1 MEEIIRK
8 NILELYGRD
17 GLCDD
22 VVKLFRDGIYSY
34 YHEYGRVLPWRETDD
49 PYKIAVSEIM
59 LQQTQV
65 DRVVGKYLE
74 FIERFQSWEGLAGAS
89 LEDVLSAWQGLGYN
103 RRGRFLREMA
113 RVVVDRYGGVLP
125 PDEDLLLKLPGI
137 GRATAASIRAFAFN
151 LPSIYI
157 ETNVRTVFF
166 YFFFMEGV
174 DGALTPVPDKAL
186 TPVVEATLDRENP
199 RMWYN
204 ALMDYGTMLKKKYGN
219 LSVRSAYYRGQSP
232 FKGSNR
238 EVRGKIL
245 RILLADG
252 ALTHGQLVSMT
263 GESRERIRYGLDQ
276 LVGEGMVAESGGKYR
291 VGDN

>member
-1 MEEIIRK
+1 MDEIIR
-8 NILELYGRD
+8 NTILEHYSRN
-17 GLCDD
+17 GLGDD
-22 VVKLFRDGIYSY
+22 VIRLFRDEIYSY

-49 PYKIAVSEIM
+49 AYQIAVSEIM

-74 FIERFQSWEGLAGAS
+74 FVERFPSWEGLAGAS

-113 RVVVDRYGGVLP
+113 RVVVDEYGGVLP
-125 PDEDLLLKLPGI
+125 SDEELLLKLPGV

-166 YFFFMEGV
+166 FFFFMEGV
-174 DGALTPVPDKAL
+174 DGALTPVSDEAL
-186 TPVVEATLDRENP
+186 TPLVEATLDRENT
-199 RMWYN
+199 RTWYN

-219 LSVRSAYYRGQSP
+219 LSVRSAHYRGQSP

-245 RILLADG
+245 RILLANG
-252 ALTHGQLVSMT
+252 AMTPGQLVSMT
-263 GESRERIRYGLDQ
+263 GESSDRISYGLET

-291 VGDN
+291 VGG

>member
-1 MEEIIRK
+1 MDEIIR
-8 NILELYGRD
+8 NTILEHYSRN
-17 GLCDD
+17 GLGDD
-22 VVKLFRDGIYSY
+22 VIRLFRDEIYSY

-49 PYKIAVSEIM
+49 AYQIAVSEIM

-74 FIERFQSWEGLAGAS
+74 FVERFPSWEGLAGAS

-113 RVVVDRYGGVLP
+113 RVVVDEYGGVLP
-125 PDEDLLLKLPGI
+125 PDEELLVKLPGV

-166 YFFFMEGV
+166 FFFFMEGV
-174 DGALTPVPDKAL
+174 DGALTPVSDEAL
-186 TPVVEATLDRENP
+186 TPLVEATLDRENT
-199 RMWYN
+199 RTWYN

-219 LSVRSAYYRGQSP
+219 LSVRSAHYRGQSP

-245 RILLADG
+245 RILLANG
-252 ALTHGQLVSMT
+252 AMTPGQLVSMT
-263 GESRERIRYGLDQ
+263 GESSDRISYGLET

-291 VGDN
+291 VGG

>member
-22 VVKLFRDGIYSY
+22 VIKLFRDGIYSY
-34 YHEYGRVLPWRETDD
+34 YRESGRVLPWRETDD

-74 FIERFQSWEGLAGAS
+74 FVERFPSWEGLAGAS

-113 RVVVDRYGGVLP
+113 RVVVDQHGGVLP
-125 PDEDLLLKLPGI
+125 HDEELLLKLPGI

-174 DGALTPVPDKAL
+174 DGALTPVSDEAL
-186 TPVVEATLDRENP
+186 TPLVEATLDRENP

-219 LSVRSAYYRGQSP
+219 LSVRSAHYRSQSP

-245 RILLADG
+245 RVLLADG

-263 GESRERIRYGLDQ
+263 GESRERISYGLDQ
-276 LVGEGMVAESGGKYR
+276 LMNEGMVAESGGKYR
-291 VGDN
+291 VGG

>member
-22 VVKLFRDGIYSY
+22 VIKLFRDGIYSY
-34 YHEYGRVLPWRETDD
+34 YRESGRVLPWRETDD

-74 FIERFQSWEGLAGAS
+74 FVERFPSWEGLAGAS

-113 RVVVDRYGGVLP
+113 RVVVDQHGGVLP
-125 PDEDLLLKLPGI
+125 HDEELLLKLPGI

-174 DGALTPVPDKAL
+174 DGALTPVSDEAL
-186 TPVVEATLDRENP
+186 TPLVEATLDRENP

-219 LSVRSAYYRGQSP
+219 LSVRSAHYRSQSP

-245 RILLADG
+245 RVLLADG

-276 LVGEGMVAESGGKYR
+276 LVGEGMVAGSGGKYR
-291 VGDN
+291 VG